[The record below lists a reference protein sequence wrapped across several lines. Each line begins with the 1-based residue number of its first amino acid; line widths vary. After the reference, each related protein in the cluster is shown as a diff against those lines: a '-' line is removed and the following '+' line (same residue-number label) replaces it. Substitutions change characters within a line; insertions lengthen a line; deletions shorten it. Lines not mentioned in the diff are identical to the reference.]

1 MPVRFWPRAHDQS
14 EFVHE
19 VRIERRKGSGKLQ
32 FSRGGRQQVFE
43 RWKTERFPRSSIAKR
58 LAESTFNS
66 LSCERLSDIILPM
79 ANNAKKTLLS
89 GIQPTGRPH
98 IGNYFGA
105 MKQFVEME
113 KEYSCYFMIV
123 DYHAL
128 NFIQDAKVMREN
140 ILNLALDY
148 LAIGL
153 DPKTSVIFKQSDVS
167 VHTEL
172 AWIFDTIT
180 TVPFLERAHAYK
192 DAEAKGKEVSVG
204 TFNYPMLMA
213 ADILLYDTD
222 VVPVGADQ
230 KQHVEITRDTAE
242 KFNRIYGDTFKLPEA
257 HILANVAVVPGID
270 GRKMSKS
277 YGNTIPL
284 FATDDEIE
292 KAVMGIVTDSSG
304 GVPKNVYE
312 IHKLFRSESDLTKL
326 YEEKA
331 GKYKDLKEALIHD
344 IKKFIT
350 PLRDRRDKLAND
362 SDAVLK
368 ILKDGGDRARKVA
381 DKKMDEVREKVGV
394 KLY

>member
-1 MPVRFWPRAHDQS
+1 M
-14 EFVHE
+14 E
-19 VRIERRKGSGKLQ
+19 K
-32 FSRGGRQQVFE
+32 
-43 RWKTERFPRSSIAKR
+43 
-58 LAESTFNS
+58 NS
-66 LSCERLSDIILPM
+66 
-79 ANNAKKTLLS
+79 KKTLLS

-105 MKQFVEME
+105 MKQFVDLQ
-113 KEYSCYFMIV
+113 KAHNCYFMIA

-128 NFIQDAKVMREN
+128 NFLQNAKEMRQN
-140 ILNLALDY
+140 ILDLVFDY

-153 DPKTSVIFKQSDVS
+153 DPNEAVIFKQSDVS
-167 VHTEL
+167 EHTEL

-192 DAEAKGKEVSVG
+192 DAEAKNKEISVG

-213 ADILLYDTD
+213 ADILLYDTA

-242 KFNRIYGDTFKLPEA
+242 KFNRVYGETFRLPEA
-257 HILANVAVVPGID
+257 MIVQAVAIVPGTD

-277 YGNTIPL
+277 YGNTISL
-284 FATDDEIE
+284 FATDAEIE

-312 IHKLFRSESDLTKL
+312 IHKLFRTEAELEIL
-326 YEEKA
+326 YREKA
-331 GKYKDLKEALIHD
+331 GKYKDLKVALIDDIKNFIKPLREKREALAKD
-344 IKKFIT
+344 
-350 PLRDRRDKLAND
+350 PV
-362 SDAVLK
+362 SVLK
-368 ILKDGGDRARKVA
+368 ILKTGGEKASA
-381 DKKMDEVREKVGV
+381 AAETKMKIVQEKIGV